1 MCKNLRSKVKAQ
13 AETFERKAS
22 TSNVD
27 SSLFGKDPN
36 EVLGK
41 RFVNKYN
48 IFKEPV
54 NDEKTAVMTDVIL
67 TFIYPFALAATVLL
81 LGYSQTV
88 TDPFDNVSQQLSTAG
103 AELPYPPHG
112 LSSEMYV
119 SRISIHIRTHTHI
132 YAIVFFS

>member
-1 MCKNLRSKVKAQ
+1 MLPARTHVQMCKNLRSKVKAQ

-54 NDEKTAVMTDVIL
+54 NDEKTAVCKD
-67 TFIYPFALAATVLL
+67 Y
-81 LGYSQTV
+81 
-88 TDPFDNVSQQLSTAG
+88 
-103 AELPYPPHG
+103 
-112 LSSEMYV
+112 
-119 SRISIHIRTHTHI
+119 
-132 YAIVFFS
+132 